1 MITSRTASIRF
12 DNLRK
17 KREARASRIVEF
29 AFKSS
34 CGEGPWVDRIDEF
47 HGDDAFVRD
56 ENCSRAEGVGRAP
69 FHQKKV
75 FGRHEPAER
84 DFVRRSWLRPLLD
97 VKFPA
102 ASVEIFRA
110 WRISIPIRRS
120 LDSTTRSVDLLAPR
134 PTEQTLQFEF
144 LNRSQHFLQFLE
156 AGIFEFSH
164 DSLRQVQIDC
174 LLERLGRRR
183 FIMSC

>member
-1 MITSRTASIRF
+1 MTGSTRPNFPA
-12 DNLRK
+12 
-17 KREARASRIVEF
+17 
-29 AFKSS
+29 
-34 CGEGPWVDRIDEF
+34 GEGKAESKALRVF
-47 HGDDAFVRD
+47 AFVRD
-56 ENCSRAEGVGRAP
+56 ENYSRAEGPP

-84 DFVRRSWLRPLLD
+84 DFVRRSWLRPLFD
-97 VKFPA
+97 VKFPG
-102 ASVEIFRA
+102 ASVEIFLA

-144 LNRSQHFLQFLE
+144 LTRSQYFLQFLE